1 MTTNSAPS
9 AVRLNQR
16 VSDGADIRTVSE
28 LVNGSSVET
37 QCVFPAICWSPEAEG
52 NSTSTAL
59 SGGATFTGTWELNQY
74 QFLAAFCR
82 ADVAGTLYFEF
93 SHDGVTVQ
101 STFPVAGF
109 SVSANTYEAHAAVKM
124 YRYFRARYVNGTA
137 AQSSLFLY
145 VQFSTVPITLSS
157 PMNQA
162 IGLDADA
169 QITRSTIPQDEIRL
183 GLRTGV
189 TGWNKFGY
197 RTGLTA
203 TGGEESIWATTGDF
217 TILTAASTFTVT
229 YDSGTDGEG
238 TTGATQLYFYYIDAN
253 GLPAIT
259 AHTLGND
266 GSDETAFTGLGINR
280 CVVSA
285 NGGATYNTNAI
296 TVTATTGGSTQSVI
310 PATQSV
316 TQQAIFFNG
325 SNHTAIVKQLF
336 LSVQEANKTATVLV
350 KGYVYN
356 RQFATR
362 YEIFRT
368 TIDTS
373 TALDVTFTDPIG
385 FNLNPTDVL
394 YFVADSSADNVNIN
408 CRFSMNQYQAT

>member
-1 MTTNSAPS
+1 MANNTN
-9 AVRLNQR
+9 LNPGTGGDIIHTID
-16 VSDGADIRTVSE
+16 DGSKKTQVIYQGSE
-28 LVNGSSVET
+28 TST
-37 QCVFPAICWSPEAEG
+37 G
-52 NSTSTAL
+52 NTSTAAL
-59 SGGATFTGTWELNQY
+59 TGSATFTGTAELNIHPDVMVSCY
-74 QFLAAFCR
+74 S
-82 ADVAGTLYFEF
+82 DVAGTLYFDF
-93 SHDGVTVQ
+93 SVNGTDWR
-101 STFPVAGF
+101 TFPSSGFAVGAGIHEF
-109 SVSANTYEAHAAVKM
+109 HTAVKGP
-124 YRYFRARYVNGTA
+124 RYFRVRYVNGSA
-137 AQSSLFLY
+137 AQSTFQLY
-145 VQFSTVPITLSS
+145 TYYGQFRLPSA
-157 PMNQA
+157 PMNQNL
-162 IGLDADA
+162 GLDNDA
-169 QITRSTIPQDEIRL
+169 SVVRPTIPQDEIRL
-183 GLRTGV
+183 GLRSGV

-203 TGGEESIWATTGDF
+203 TGGEQSIWATTGDF

-229 YDSGTDGEG
+229 YNSGTDGVG

-253 GLPAIT
+253 GLPAILP
-259 AHTLGND
+259 HTLGNT
-266 GSDETAFTGLGINR
+266 GSDVTSFTGLGINR

-296 TVTATTGGSTQSVI
+296 TVTATTGGSTQAII

-325 SNHTAIVKQLF
+325 SNHTTIAKYLF
-336 LSVQEANKTATVLV
+336 LSVQVATKTATVLV

-373 TALDVTFTDPIG
+373 TALDVTFLDPIG

-394 YFVADSSADNVNIN
+394 YFVADSSADNVDVV
-408 CRFSMNQYQAT
+408 CRFSLNQYQAT